1 MILKLP
7 HLSDD
12 YVNISEKEF
21 YEFTE
26 ENIKASKVVEWYAL
40 WTMQQSNASAWQKNG
55 EWAAF
60 FKDHLG
66 EPNFMCTLG
75 NDGCLVRF
83 QIWHR
88 VTGRDSSLRGCDV
101 SHKP

>member
-1 MILKLP
+1 MKLGDLLLKL
-7 HLSDD
+7 LL
-12 YVNISEKEF
+12 YVKPDVNVAEKEF

-26 ENIKASKVVEWYAL
+26 DNIKASKVVEWYAL
-40 WTMQQSNASAWQKNG
+40 WTKQQGNSSVWQKNG

-75 NDGCLVRF
+75 NDGCLV
-83 QIWHR
+83 
-88 VTGRDSSLRGCDV
+88 SS
-101 SHKP
+101 